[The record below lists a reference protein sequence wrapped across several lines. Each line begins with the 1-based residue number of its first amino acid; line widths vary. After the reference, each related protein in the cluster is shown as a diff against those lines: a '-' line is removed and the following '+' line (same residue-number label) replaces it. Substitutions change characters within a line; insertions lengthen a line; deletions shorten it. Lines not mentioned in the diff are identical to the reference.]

1 MELFYLII
9 LLALGLLAGVIAGLF
24 GVGGG
29 VFFTPIL
36 FYIFSGQ
43 GVESP
48 VVWTIGTSLFCTFTA
63 SFSSSIQQIRGKNYY
78 GKEGLKVG
86 LLGACGV
93 YGGKWVATSPA
104 YTEILFVSFFSFV
117 LVVVAILF
125 YRRGRG
131 AASFPDSGRPVHLGK
146 AGVTGGL
153 GGFVAALAGVG
164 GGVVMVPVL
173 NLGYRVGMKRAV
185 SISSFAIV
193 IISLSGWLQFAF
205 FSQSG
210 PALTSLSLGSVD
222 IGTALPLVLGSLA
235 GGYFGVRINHS
246 LQESRV
252 QVAYSI
258 LVILIAILMIARV
271 W

>member
-1 MELFYLII
+1 MELVYLII
-9 LLALGLLAGVIAGLF
+9 LLILGLVAGVVAGLF

-63 SFSSSIQQIRGKNYY
+63 SFSSTLQQFRQKNFYL
-78 GKEGLKVG
+78 KEGVKVG

-93 YGGKWVATSPA
+93 YAGKWIATSPA
-104 YTEILFVSFFSFV
+104 YTDVLFVSFFS
-117 LVVVAILF
+117 LILAVVAVLF
-125 YRRGRG
+125 YRRGSG
-131 AASFPDSGRPVHLGK
+131 VAPLPESGRPVHLGR

-164 GGVVMVPVL
+164 GGVVMVPMM
-173 NLGYRVGMKRAV
+173 NLGYRIGMKRAV

-193 IISLSGWLQFAF
+193 IISLSGWLQFAL
-205 FSQSG
+205 FSRSG
-210 PALTSLSLGSVD
+210 PALTSVSLGSVD

-252 QVAYSI
+252 QIAYSL
-258 LVILIAILMIARV
+258 LVLFIAILMIARV